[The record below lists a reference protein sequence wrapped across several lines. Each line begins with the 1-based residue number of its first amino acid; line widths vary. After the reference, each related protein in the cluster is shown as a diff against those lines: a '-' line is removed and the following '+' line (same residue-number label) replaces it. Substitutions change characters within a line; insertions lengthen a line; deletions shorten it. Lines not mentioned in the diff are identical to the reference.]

1 MTYGTSTYAAAR
13 LDELHR
19 AGTARR
25 RASRLRPER
34 QERIGLV
41 MAVMRKHTGA
51 ARALGARPASPAPSA
66 QQR

>member
-19 AGTARR
+19 AGAARR

-34 QERIGLV
+34 HERIGLV
-41 MAVMRKHTGA
+41 MTFMRKHTGA
-51 ARALGARPASPAPSA
+51 ARAVGARRIAPAPSA